1 MLGKRILFVGTIV
14 TAFSMG
20 WFTAHIEIFA
30 ASGSGQY
37 AEESDQD
44 LSAPTMSGNNDWTAQ
59 RASDDPAAE
68 YMQSMGANERD
79 AHRAAAKLPPRQSQ
93 AAYPTKATGKA
104 AVADGTSRVAD
115 PSPLSILISVLKRR
129 WYLLSIPLLAVLVL
143 GVVGVQSVAR
153 RRRGR
158 VAPPLVVFDPS
169 LQALP
174 PRHAPDKT
182 RPRRAA

>member
-1 MLGKRILFVGTIV
+1 MLGKRVLFVGTIV

-30 ASGSGQY
+30 ASAGQY
-37 AEESDQD
+37 ADESEQD
-44 LSAPTMSGNNDWTAQ
+44 LSTPTMSGNNDWTAQ
-59 RASDDPAAE
+59 RANDDPAAE
-68 YMQSMGANERD
+68 YLQSLGPNERD
-79 AHRAAAKLPPRQSQ
+79 SRRAAAKLPSRQSQ
-93 AAYPTKATGKA
+93 AAHSTKSTGKA
-104 AVADGTSRVAD
+104 VVADGTSRAAD
-115 PSPLSILISVLKRR
+115 PAPLSILISVLKRR
-129 WYLLSIPLLAVLVL
+129 WYLLSIPLATALAL
-143 GVVGVQSVAR
+143 GFVGVLAVAR